1 VFVTFREPW
10 QSRNRASLIARKKE
24 AEVYEVT
31 MPKLSDSMEMGKIL
45 EWKVKEGDA
54 VHEGDVLAE
63 VESDKAVM
71 ELECFRDG
79 VMAEIVHGDGAEVKV
94 GEVIARIRLQEVGAA
109 ESVRQKPQAKAT
121 AREQAGLAPE
131 RPKERAAA
139 GTVPARAG
147 PAVTERIAISPY
159 ARKLAEEKGI
169 DYTRITGTGPAGRI
183 TAQDVERAAGAGIA
197 GGPAGTTSG
206 AAAPL
211 AAAESQARVR
221 EGRMPQ
227 EPVVTGGRIE
237 EGAQAARL
245 APEEELPAMEL
256 AEAEAEVEDASF
268 RLRTQARR
276 VVASQRAIPHFYI
289 TRGVDVTAVWARKD
303 ELKGE
308 LGVTITHVVAFA
320 CLQALKEHPEINRS
334 YDRGRIIKWKG
345 VNLGLAV
352 ETDEGLTVA
361 VLRDAQNLS
370 LKELADQSSALVE
383 RARAR
388 GLSAE
393 ERRHATFTITNLGM
407 FDVEHFEPIINPPS
421 SVTLAVSSAL
431 PAVLVRDEA
440 IHVGRLMK
448 LTAACDHRIIEG
460 AAAARFLSDVRALL
474 ESPERL
480 LDGQ

>member
-1 VFVTFREPW
+1 
-10 QSRNRASLIARKKE
+10 
-24 AEVYEVT
+24 
-31 MPKLSDSMEMGKIL
+31 
-45 EWKVKEGDA
+45 
-54 VHEGDVLAE
+54 
-63 VESDKAVM
+63 
-71 ELECFRDG
+71 
-79 VMAEIVHGDGAEVKV
+79 
-94 GEVIARIRLQEVGAA
+94 
-109 ESVRQKPQAKAT
+109 
-121 AREQAGLAPE
+121 
-131 RPKERAAA
+131 
-139 GTVPARAG
+139 
-147 PAVTERIAISPY
+147 
-159 ARKLAEEKGI
+159 
-169 DYTRITGTGPAGRI
+169 
-183 TAQDVERAAGAGIA
+183 
-197 GGPAGTTSG
+197 
-206 AAAPL
+206 
-211 AAAESQARVR
+211 
-221 EGRMPQ
+221 MPQ